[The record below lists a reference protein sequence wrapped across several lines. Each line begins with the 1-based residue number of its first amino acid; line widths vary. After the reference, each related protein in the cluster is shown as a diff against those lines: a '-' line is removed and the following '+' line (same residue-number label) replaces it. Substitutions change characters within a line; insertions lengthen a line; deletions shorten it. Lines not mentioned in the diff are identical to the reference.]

1 MKTLI
6 VKKPWGQFDQFTYN
20 ELSTVKVISI
30 NSDSELSLQ
39 YHKNRSEFWR
49 ILSGHPIVT
58 IGEKEMKALPGDEFT
73 IAKEELHRIRAED
86 GATQFLEISFGKFDE
101 NDIIRLEDKYG
112 RA

>member
-58 IGEKEMKALPGDEFT
+58 IGEKEQENKVIAIKKRDE
-73 IAKEELHRIRAED
+73 KEIVQLKIED
-86 GATQFLEISFGKFDE
+86 FISQIKKEIEK
-101 NDIIRLEDKYG
+101 KV
-112 RA
+112 